1 MFGHY
6 LCRFFNTLSLPLW
19 WTVEHGVRAQLPGV
33 ELCLFFWTRSSREV
47 LGWSLVWW
55 SECSVLLVAARGGG
69 DEAPDAEPEHAAT
82 LRERRRGCA
91 WPTVWLY
98 RSLTYEATRSTLT
111 RAVLLKAQP
120 ARPWEPSW
128 AWAHRAAAEGSW
140 PDGTASLGAP
150 APWLPARRRH
160 PVARARASLSGA
172 TRSGHGPECAQHG
185 APGGWWPA

>member
-1 MFGHY
+1 MGCVPPQFAVPVAG
-6 LCRFFNTLSLPLW
+6 CALSS
-19 WTVEHGVRAQLPGV
+19 EFYFA
-33 ELCLFFWTRSSREV
+33 FWARSSRSPRR
-47 LGWSLVWW
+47 SLVWW
-55 SECSVLLVAARGGG
+55 PEWSRFFWSRSTVRSERQRLSLCRTHSLARASLCGDSARQESESGGEG
-69 DEAPDAEPEHAAT
+69 V
-82 LRERRRGCA
+82 RGL
-91 WPTVWLY
+91 LY

-120 ARPWEPSW
+120 ARPWGPSW

-150 APWLPARRRH
+150 APWLSARRRH

-172 TRSGHGPECAQHG
+172 TRSGHRLESAQHG